1 MSWITIRNNN
11 LKYSSFNRC
20 FLLTNEILDSG
31 KVVLGVNKIA
41 DYVIQGYN
49 KSLSEIFLQ
58 DPNNWVS
65 KIIMFPINMTLPN
78 FGKLPSY
85 KLKLGKVE
93 TDIKGQEILYTQPIY
108 VGEIYVKS
116 NFKNFADFN
125 GYTKI
130 KCWLPFLGE
139 IEIMPNDC
147 MGKYLEFTISVDI
160 QTGAGAYIISV
171 SDSHIIPDA
180 TNPTITTAELRKCRV
195 IGIYNCNFGFDLP
208 LGSSNSAEIKRN
220 LILGAV
226 QTIGS
231 VALSAA
237 GFIPITNT
245 ISNETQ
251 TISTKSTIRSPKTN
265 RQITSG
271 TNTQTTQN
279 QRESKT
285 YYKKNYI
292 SEIFDYGVSAVG
304 NMHMSVS
311 SDRINNPLILEDG
324 MSSIYVAIY
333 RPKIEEVDND
343 YLKLYGKPL
352 GKTKKINNVH
362 GFTTI
367 SAIHLEGQNFGSITK
382 SEMAMLEEALNDGI
396 ILP

>member
-11 LKYSSFNRC
+11 IKYSSFNRC
-20 FLLTNEILDSG
+20 FLLTNEYVEKKLI
-31 KVVLGVNKIA
+31 LGVNKLA
-41 DYVIQGYN
+41 DYAIQGYN
-49 KSLSEIFLQ
+49 KSISEIFLQ
-58 DPNNWVS
+58 DPNNWIS

-78 FGKLPSY
+78 FGKLTSY
-85 KLKLGKVE
+85 NLKLGEVN

-108 VGEIYVKS
+108 VGEIYVKPKF
-116 NFKNFADFN
+116 NNFADLN

-147 MGKYLEFTISVDI
+147 MGKYLEFIISVDI
-160 QTGAGAYIISV
+160 QTGAGSYIISV
-171 SDSHIIPDA
+171 SDTHIEPDSD
-180 TNPTITTAELRKCRV
+180 NPTITTAELRRCRI
-195 IGIYNCNFGFDLP
+195 IGIYNCTFGFDLP

-231 VALSAA
+231 VALA
-237 GFIPITNT
+237 GTGFVPMTNT
-245 ISNETQ
+245 ITNSMQTVSN
-251 TISTKSTIRSPKTN
+251 KSTIRNPKTN
-265 RQITSG
+265 RQITQS
-271 TNTQTTQN
+271 TQSQTTEQ
-279 QRESKT
+279 QGEIKT
-285 YYKKNYI
+285 YYRKNYI
-292 SEIFDYGVSAVG
+292 SEVFDYGVSAVG

-311 SDRINNPLILEDG
+311 SDRLNNPLILEDG
-324 MSSIYVAIY
+324 MSSIYVAIC
-333 RPKIEEVDND
+333 RPKMEEVNND

-352 GKTKKINNVH
+352 GKTKLINSVH
-362 GFTTI
+362 GFTII

-382 SEMAMLEEALNDGI
+382 SEMAILEETLNDGI